1 VGPLQKRLPAAYSQL
16 LNTAASAPSEDGSV
30 SVTPSMAGFGSNESC
45 PNCGAQ
51 MATDQRYCLN
61 CGHRRGDPRLPFMDA
76 VVFMETMNAPAGGG
90 GAATPPPPPAESN
103 SNRWNANAAL
113 IAGVATLVLAI
124 GVGFLIG
131 RSGHDNSTQAAAAP
145 QVIKVEGGTGGGE
158 ETAAATPEEAAGG
171 TEKAAKSKG
180 EKGGKSAIKSE
191 STGKATKKAEANV
204 QEGDHGATEGVEKV
218 LHTSNG
224 VELETE
230 VEVGGKCKQGTAGC
244 EGEEF
249 TGNFFGE

>member
-1 VGPLQKRLPAAYSQL
+1 
-16 LNTAASAPSEDGSV
+16 
-30 SVTPSMAGFGSNESC
+30 MAGFGSNESC

-76 VVFMETMNAPAGGG
+76 VVFMESMNAPGAGG
-90 GAATPPPPPAESN
+90 GAATPPPPPSGSAG

-131 RSGHDNSTQAAAAP
+131 RSGHDNATQAAAP
-145 QVIKVEGGTGGGE
+145 QVIKVEGGGGGGGE
-158 ETAAATPEEAAGG
+158 ETAAATTSEETTAGK
-171 TEKAAKSKG
+171 EKTGNSKG
-180 EKGGKSAIKSE
+180 KKGGKSAIKAE
-191 STGKATKKAEANV
+191 NTGKATKKAEANI
-204 QEGDHGATEGVEKV
+204 QEGANGQAASVEKV
-218 LHTSNG
+218 LHSTVPQAKSEAKVG
-224 VELETE
+224 ETCE
-230 VEVGGKCKQGTAGC
+230 EGTAGC